1 MGEKEALAFLKKSNK
16 SLIVAWESYK
26 LQIGHSEN
34 KQLNDVFRQMFKAWT
49 LSNQKAIDFS
59 NDAYFDARHRYNADK
74 ALDNAFR
81 TFQKDSQQQLKIE
94 QEKQRNRYRSNYF
107 GYNYGYS
114 PHYYSWG
121 W

>member
-49 LSNQKAIDFS
+49 LSNQKAIDLLENKS
-59 NDAYFDARHRYNADK
+59 A
-74 ALDNAFR
+74 
-81 TFQKDSQQQLKIE
+81 KIIHKTPLSK
-94 QEKQRNRYRSNYF
+94 EKKSVKNK
-107 GYNYGYS
+107 
-114 PHYYSWG
+114 
-121 W
+121 